1 MVVMATCENVLDC
14 GIYILRCSKIGNL
27 PLNGAVKTKVLLYLD
42 TFGKLKDVLK

>member
-27 PLNGAVKTKVLLYLD
+27 PLNGVVKTKVF
-42 TFGKLKDVLK
+42 TVLGYFW